1 MKKPN
6 TILTIETLEKFER
19 VINRETK
26 PYDINMMVMP
36 GTLEDKHK
44 NCESIPA
51 LRRQFN
57 LLYLFV
63 SGEHDV
69 KLGAEQTQLR
79 SNDLVIVPENNL
91 YASDHI
97 KNCKGFCI
105 HFKTEF
111 IQPLLSNSIY
121 EEFSFF
127 NFDSERIINLNE
139 VESNLIQQSFR
150 DIITE
155 HERFSSEKD
164 YLLRNYVLI
173 LLLRVREIYNLHVK
187 QIKKSMSRSEQL
199 ANRFKHLLEK
209 HFVDLRA
216 VQDYATKLNITPKHL
231 SDVVKKT
238 FGRPPLEMI
247 HDILFLEAKVQLR
260 ATNKTISEIAH
271 SLQFEDQSHFSHFI
285 KKRTGSTP
293 QALRKK
299 L

>member
-155 HERFSSEKD
+155 HERFSSEKIASERGIFELKALD
-164 YLLRNYVLI
+164 SSGKELWKSYGKF
-173 LLLRVREIYNLHVK
+173 HVF
-187 QIKKSMSRSEQL
+187 MR
-199 ANRFKHLLEK
+199 
-209 HFVDLRA
+209 
-216 VQDYATKLNITPKHL
+216 KLNGVWKI
-231 SDVVKKT
+231 VVDYDSNEK
-238 FGRPPLEMI
+238 
-247 HDILFLEAKVQLR
+247 
-260 ATNKTISEIAH
+260 NTIDEKAY
-271 SLQFEDQSHFSHFI
+271 LAAFVMDDFE
-285 KKRTGSTP
+285 KY
-293 QALRKK
+293 
-299 L
+299 